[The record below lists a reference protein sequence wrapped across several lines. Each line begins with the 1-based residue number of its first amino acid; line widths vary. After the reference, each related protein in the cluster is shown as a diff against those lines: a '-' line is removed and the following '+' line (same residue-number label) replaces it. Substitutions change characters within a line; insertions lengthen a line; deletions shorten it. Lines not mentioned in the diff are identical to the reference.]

1 MKKKIDLDDP
11 KAWSNLDWSE
21 PIVPEI
27 LKKTDGAIAIG
38 RSNRLKSDH
47 IREKTTE
54 AWQDPDHRAKMVDIH
69 NNRNEEW
76 NQKIKQANQWENRSE
91 EAKQNHAQ
99 SRKELPNNP
108 NYIEGMQR
116 RKDNDWHIKNAIAH
130 KDKNKN
136 PKNIRVCEH
145 CQKQTTANTHERHLK
160 SCLFVKGP
168 ITTYIGD
175 EPQYEYATEQ
185 ALIDDGFDIMRIKQ
199 VINTNKEHG
208 GWLFKQAKNL

>member
-1 MKKKIDLDDP
+1 MEDWEKKLKEYIARAAKKNNVSDIKIIAESSPIRKQIHRD
-11 KAWSNLDWSE
+11 KA
-21 PIVPEI
+21 
-27 LKKTDGAIAIG
+27 T
-38 RSNRLKSDH
+38 KS
-47 IREKTTE
+47 
-54 AWQDPDHRAKMVDIH
+54 WQDPNHRVKMEKVHAD
-69 NNRNEEW
+69 RSQTEW
-76 NQKIKQANQWENRSE
+76 LANVTKANQWENKSE
-91 EAKQNHAQ
+91 EAKQNHAK

-116 RKDNDWHIKNAIAH
+116 RKEGDWHIKNAIAH

-136 PKNIRVCEH
+136 PKNIRVCEY
-145 CQKQTTANTHERHLK
+145 CQKQTTANTYDRHLK